1 MTKPLTE
8 HLDDFAN
15 STGLPKLLAY
25 QPRRRPLRGLA
36 IASLL
41 LGTIGMGVGL
51 IGTHWYWI
59 AEALLMIA
67 FALSVWLPIFGPIK
81 PWASTLERIDEYDEA
96 VRSRAYLAALPA
108 ILIAGAF
115 GLFALPALGA
125 FQHRNPWETIA
136 LSGLGS
142 MYLLLLWNAI
152 PTLHA
157 SLQDLPA
164 DEEDELDD

>member
-8 HLDDFAN
+8 RLDDFAN
-15 STGLPKLLAY
+15 STGLPKLMAY

-36 IASLL
+36 ITSLL
-41 LGTIGMGVGL
+41 LGTVGLAVGL
-51 IGTHWYWI
+51 IDARWYWVG
-59 AEALLMIA
+59 ETMLMIS
-67 FALSVWLPIFGPIK
+67 FGLSVWLPVFGPIK
-81 PWASTLERIDEYDEA
+81 PWASTRERIDEYDEA

-108 ILIAGAF
+108 ILIAGAL

-142 MYLLLLWNAI
+142 IYLLLLWNAI

-157 SLQDLPA
+157 RLQDLA
-164 DEEDELDD
+164 DDEEEDLDA